1 MRRLWHTFPRNFVTF
16 AHIFLLVASYH
27 KKTFSYVRF
36 TPEKTDVVDAD
47 APKKLQVGF
56 LLSEYRFLA

>member
-1 MRRLWHTFPRNFVTF
+1 VAYVSPKLCDICTY
-16 AHIFLLVASYH
+16 FLFVASYH
-27 KKTFSYVRF
+27 KKTFSYVSF